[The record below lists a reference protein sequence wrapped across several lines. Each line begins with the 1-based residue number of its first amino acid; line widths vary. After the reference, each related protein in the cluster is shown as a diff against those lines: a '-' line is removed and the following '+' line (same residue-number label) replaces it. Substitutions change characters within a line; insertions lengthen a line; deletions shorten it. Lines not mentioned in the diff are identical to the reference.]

1 MRAPRA
7 AVQPYA
13 RALHSIAKERNQ
25 TEAIG
30 RDLATMVDVVAR
42 DPELRDLLAR
52 SWIATAAKR
61 ATVVEVATRLDLSPL
76 VRDFVGLV
84 AKQGRAEHLA
94 AIAEA
99 YRNMVD
105 EELGRV
111 RARVR
116 TAVSLTE
123 SERAALRAALGRAMA
138 VRDEPRAGGEPSS
151 EMARRIG
158 KPVDVIL
165 EEVVDPNLLGGF
177 VAEIGSSIVDG
188 SLDGQLARIEERLAR
203 G

>member
-13 RALHSIAKERNQ
+13 RALYLIAKERNQ
-25 TEAIG
+25 TEAVG
-30 RDLATMVDVVAR
+30 RDLAALVDVVAS
-42 DPELRDLLAR
+42 DPELRDLFAR

-61 ATVVEVATRLDLSPL
+61 ATAMEVATRLELSPL
-76 VRDFVGLV
+76 VRDFVGLI
-84 AKQGRAEHLA
+84 AKQGRAEHVA

-105 EELGRV
+105 EDLGRV

-123 SERAALRAALGRAMA
+123 NERAALQAALGRALTA
-138 VRDEPRAGGEPSS
+138 RGEPRSDGEPSG
-151 EMARRIG
+151 EMARKIG
-158 KPVDVIL
+158 TPVGVIL
-165 EEVVDPNLLGGF
+165 EEVVDPSLLGGF

-188 SLDGQLARIEERLAR
+188 SLDGQLARIEERLTR

>member
-13 RALHSIAKERNQ
+13 SALHALAKERNQ
-25 TEAIG
+25 TEAVG
-30 RDLATMVDVVAR
+30 RDLAAMVEVVAR
-42 DPELRDLLAR
+42 DPELRHVFAR
-52 SWIATAAKR
+52 PWIATAAKR
-61 ATVVEVATRLDLSPL
+61 ATAVEVATRLELSPL

-84 AKQGRAEHLA
+84 AKQGRAEHLG

-105 EELGRV
+105 EDLGRV

-116 TAVSLTE
+116 TAVPLTE
-123 SERAALRAALGRAMA
+123 AERSALRAGLGRAIA
-138 VRDEPRAGGEPSS
+138 VQGETRSGGEPSG
-151 EMARRIG
+151 EIARNAG
-158 KPVDVIL
+158 SPPDVIL
-165 EEVVDPNLLGGF
+165 EEVVDLSLLGGF
-177 VAEIGSSIVDG
+177 VAEIGSYIVDG

>member
-13 RALHSIAKERNQ
+13 RALHSIAKDRNQ